1 MIYVYIVR
9 RKIRN
14 DLNKINIVII
24 VIKVMNNVCITGLNV
39 FLYQT
44 YIHKSI
50 IPLVVYLNGI
60 LYHSNPSSKKLKYY
74 DLTFNILLIFYCNVI
89 AKYKSKKGHIFSII
103 GCLSYL
109 INYKKKSNV
118 IHALGPQ
125 FIGSLALHSFLNKQ
139 HKVRKMA

>member
-1 MIYVYIVR
+1 
-9 RKIRN
+9 
-14 DLNKINIVII
+14 
-24 VIKVMNNVCITGLNV
+24 MNNVCITGLNV

-89 AKYKSKKGHIFSII
+89 AKYKSKKGHIFSIL

-109 INYKKKSNV
+109 INFKKESNI
-118 IHALGPQ
+118 IHTLGPQ
-125 FIGSLALHSFLNKQ
+125 FIGSLALHSHLNKQ
-139 HKVRKMA
+139 RKVRIKGNTNF